1 MIGSIM
7 VRPSFPLF
15 QSARF
20 DLRMIFFSVCLAS
33 YRSASHNTSMVVVAS
48 PRLLFAVAR
57 DGVLRCQ
64 DASTAIEGPG
74 TRRRSCS
81 FLNHT
86 EPSRDH
92 VAHIGMWHT
101 DYCGLCGDQ
110 VAAVYVHSALSQVVA
125 LLSRT
130 LGTNHVCLDCAVQR
144 ARLCGAL
151 VTSSLVFRII
161 RRGLAGVTQISIA
174 PFYYPVKAS
183 TFNFTCKIFGSVSM
197 FVVLSWYFIPPNKW
211 LR

>member
-1 MIGSIM
+1 MMAS
-7 VRPSFPLF
+7 
-15 QSARF
+15 SAVELDR
-20 DLRMIFFSVCLAS
+20 
-33 YRSASHNTSMVVVAS
+33 
-48 PRLLFAVAR
+48 
-57 DGVLRCQ
+57 
-64 DASTAIEGPG
+64 
-74 TRRRSCS
+74 TRRQPSKAQERGDGHVRLCCGSAV
-81 FLNHT
+81 LHHT

-92 VAHIGMWHT
+92 DAHIGMWRA
-101 DYCGLCGDQ
+101 DYRGLWGDQ

-151 VTSSLVFRII
+151 VTSSLVFRM
-161 RRGLAGVTQISIA
+161 RRGLAGVTPISIA
-174 PFYYPVKAS
+174 PFYYTVTAS

-197 FVVLSWYFIPPNKW
+197 FVVLPWYFIPPNKW